1 MSASDFRKKQLIQLL
16 DENAVMSINE
26 LSEILKVSL
35 PTIRRDLEDLEQKG
49 LIKRS
54 WGKASLCKEENTSTI
69 PMASVRADS
78 HWIEKRAIASCARKL
93 IQEGD
98 SIILDSGTTTMALAN
113 QLTAGFKNLTVVTNS
128 LLAINALTDNNF
140 SVQCSGGSLERRN
153 MCFVGT
159 EAENFFRSIHVSK
172 AFIGTTSMR
181 IPMGFSTF
189 SPFQGAVKRL
199 MMNAADKVYYLM
211 DSSKINAH
219 AISKVAD
226 FDEVDAIIT
235 DKPFTEDIEEFLKK
249 HKVNFIYA

>member
-78 HWIEKRAIASCARKL
+78 HWIEKRAIASCALKL

-128 LLAINALTDNNF
+128 LLAINAMTDNNF
-140 SVQCSGGSLERRN
+140 SVQ
-153 MCFVGT
+153 
-159 EAENFFRSIHVSK
+159 
-172 AFIGTTSMR
+172 
-181 IPMGFSTF
+181 
-189 SPFQGAVKRL
+189 
-199 MMNAADKVYYLM
+199 
-211 DSSKINAH
+211 
-219 AISKVAD
+219 
-226 FDEVDAIIT
+226 
-235 DKPFTEDIEEFLKK
+235 
-249 HKVNFIYA
+249 